1 MKKFSDLLNYNQVAI
16 IITHSGKD
24 SLDFSIQIA
33 EDGGD
38 NTDEQEL
45 AIQAITCMAAG
56 MVAEVK
62 EKNVEW
68 FNKGRKVMQ
77 AAREINE
84 NGKS

>member
-16 IITHSGKD
+16 IITHSGKN
-24 SLDFSIQIA
+24 SLDFSVQIA

-38 NTDEQEL
+38 NTDEEEL
-45 AIQAITCMAAG
+45 AIEAITCMAAG
-56 MVAEVK
+56 IIAEVK

-77 AAREINE
+77 AAKEINE
-84 NGKS
+84 NGKF